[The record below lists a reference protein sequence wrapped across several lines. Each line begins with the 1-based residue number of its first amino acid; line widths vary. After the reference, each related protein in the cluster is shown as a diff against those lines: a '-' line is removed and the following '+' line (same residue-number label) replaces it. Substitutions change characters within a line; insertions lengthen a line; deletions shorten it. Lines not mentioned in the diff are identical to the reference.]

1 VRTISRSVLTPNK
14 ELSPLPFAT
23 SSRLRR
29 LLPASLAALVA
40 GLALVAS
47 GCGGGGNENADPASI
62 APKGAPIYFS
72 AFVRPEG
79 SQKAAVE
86 AIAKK
91 VAGVS
96 NPGAQLEQLIDRS
109 SRTKISYKDDVKP
122 WLGRRAALVVSA
134 FGPSRNS
141 AGAGIIAAKDTGK
154 AQDFVDKMAKGDGS
168 TKRSYKGVDYQYRS
182 SRNTA
187 TAVVGDFV
195 VAGNEPEVKRIIDA
209 SKGAGALKDDKQ
221 YANVAARGTG
231 KLAFGFIDLR
241 GFVDALG
248 ATGRIPSGQGATIQA
263 LLNSNEPI
271 TLTVGAT
278 PNQVAM
284 EVTGPAAKSVS
295 ATRSVVGAL
304 PGDAWAAFGLGDVGG
319 AIKRAL
325 TQFSSG
331 GIGGQVVATL
341 TSQLRAS
348 TGLDLNRD
356 ILASLGDVGF
366 FASGTNVLQ
375 VGGGMVINS
384 PDPAAAKRLVA
395 KLGALISRQG
405 ASSGVRVSAASV
417 AGAQGVRI
425 TARRLPGAINLVV
438 KGRKLVAAYGS
449 AATRAA
455 LSSRSTLASNPAFQ
469 QAAATLG
476 NGATPSVYVS
486 FAPIAQLVG
495 SAGSR
500 NAAQTQRVL
509 NALSSLV
516 AGGSQSGGQAVGKI
530 VINLK

>member
-1 VRTISRSVLTPNK
+1 VRTIRRSVLTPIK
-14 ELSPLPFAT
+14 ELSPLPFPT
-23 SSRLRR
+23 SSRARR
-29 LLPASLAALVA
+29 LLPALLAAVVA
-40 GLALVAS
+40 VLALAAS

-62 APKGAPIYFS
+62 APKGAPIYF
-72 AFVRPEG
+72 AAVLRPEG
-79 SQKAAVE
+79 SQKAAIE

-109 SRTKISYKDDVKP
+109 SRNPKISYKDDVKP
-122 WLGRRAALVVSA
+122 WLGRRAAFVVSA
-134 FGPSRNS
+134 FGPSSNS
-141 AGAGIIAAKDTGK
+141 AGAAIVAAKDTGK
-154 AQDFVDKMAKGDGS
+154 AQDFVDKVAKGEGA

-182 SRNTA
+182 QTA

-195 VAGNEPEVKRIIDA
+195 VAGNEPEVKRVIDA
-209 SKGAGALKDDKQ
+209 SKGGGALKDDKQ
-221 YANVAARGTG
+221 YATVAARGSG
-231 KLAFGFIDLR
+231 KLAFGFLDVR
-241 GFVDALG
+241 GLVDALG
-248 ATGRIPSGQGATIQA
+248 TTGRIPSGQGATVQA

-271 TLTVGAT
+271 TLTVDAT
-278 PNQVAM
+278 PNQVTM

-295 ATRSVVGAL
+295 AARSVVGAL

-331 GIGGQVVATL
+331 GIGAQVVQTL
-341 TSQLRAS
+341 TNQLRAS

-375 VGGGMVINS
+375 VGGGVVITS
-384 PDPAAAKRLVA
+384 PDPAAARRLVA

-405 ASSGVRVSAASV
+405 AASGVRVSAAGV

-425 TARRLPGAINLVV
+425 TAPRLPGAINLVV
-438 KGRKLVAAYGS
+438 KGKKLVAAYGS

-455 LSSRSTLASNPAFQ
+455 LSSRSTLSSNAAFQ

-476 NGATPSVYVS
+476 NGATPSLYIS
-486 FAPIAQLVG
+486 FGPIAQLVG
-495 SAGSR
+495 SSGSAK
-500 NAAQTQRVL
+500 AAQTQRVL

-516 AGGSQSGGQAVGKI
+516 AGGGQSGGQSVGKI